1 MDTWG
6 ERVWAGEAGRERGE
20 MVCEFHALGKG
31 AKLCR
36 DEGVVFCVV

>member
-1 MDTWG
+1 MDTPG
-6 ERVWAGEAGRERGE
+6 ERVWTGEAGGERGE

-36 DEGVVFCVV
+36 DEGVVCCVV